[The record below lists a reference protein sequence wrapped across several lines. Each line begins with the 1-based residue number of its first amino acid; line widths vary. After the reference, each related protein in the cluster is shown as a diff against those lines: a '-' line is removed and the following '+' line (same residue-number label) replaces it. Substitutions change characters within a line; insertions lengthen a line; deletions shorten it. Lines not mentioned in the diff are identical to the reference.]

1 MKKDRD
7 LGQKFTPF
15 LVVAF
20 VVILLYVISL
30 LIPLAWALMTSL
42 KSNTEFR
49 VNIIGFPKQL
59 VFNYVYVFKRY
70 YVPVSGEKIYMARL
84 FLYSLLY
91 AGGCALTNTLVPCLT
106 AYTCA
111 KFPYK
116 LSAVIHTTVVI
127 VMIIPIIGSLPAE
140 VQMASDLRL
149 YNHIWGLWIMK
160 ANFLGMYFLVFY
172 NVFKAF
178 PSAYS
183 EAAKIDGAS
192 NFAVMVRIMLP
203 LVRNTFFTVYLL
215 NFITYWNDYQTPLI
229 FIPSYPTVAL
239 GMYRMAKTTINELA
253 KIPMRLTA
261 AMLMFLPI
269 FILFVAFNKRLL
281 GNLTLGGIKG

>member
-116 LSAVIHTTVVI
+116 LSAVIHTTVVV
-127 VMIIPIIGSLPAE
+127 VMIIPIIGSFCYP
-140 VQMASDLRL
+140 
-149 YNHIWGLWIMK
+149 I
-160 ANFLGMYFLVFY
+160 LVF
-172 NVFKAF
+172 
-178 PSAYS
+178 
-183 EAAKIDGAS
+183 
-192 NFAVMVRIMLP
+192 
-203 LVRNTFFTVYLL
+203 
-215 NFITYWNDYQTPLI
+215 
-229 FIPSYPTVAL
+229 
-239 GMYRMAKTTINELA
+239 
-253 KIPMRLTA
+253 
-261 AMLMFLPI
+261 
-269 FILFVAFNKRLL
+269 
-281 GNLTLGGIKG
+281 